1 MYKDELGNVYKVLS
15 GVIRGQVVY
24 RIYFRQRGD
33 RWAEWSAKTH
43 STGVSALEELAETAK
58 KRGWTPVMNAA
69 PIR

>member
-24 RIYFRQRGD
+24 RIYFRQRGG

-58 KRGWTPVMNAA
+58 KRGWTPVMNAVTV
-69 PIR
+69 R